1 MLCFVLVR
9 DMGGQV
15 GEGRKRFGGGGGG
28 GYNQEGGSYFVIYQM
43 GSIFIN

>member
-15 GEGRKRFGGGGGG
+15 GEGRKLFGGGGGG
-28 GYNQEGGSYFVIYQM
+28 TTKRGGLIL
-43 GSIFIN
+43 

>member
-15 GEGRKRFGGGGGG
+15 GEGRKLFGGGGGW
-28 GYNQEGGSYFVIYQM
+28 YNQEGGSYFVIYQM

>member
-15 GEGRKRFGGGGGG
+15 GEGRKRFGGGGGTTKRG
-28 GYNQEGGSYFVIYQM
+28 GLIL
-43 GSIFIN
+43 

>member
-15 GEGRKRFGGGGGG
+15 GEGRKRFGGGGG
-28 GYNQEGGSYFVIYQM
+28 YNQEGGSYFVIYQM

>member
-28 GYNQEGGSYFVIYQM
+28 YNQEGGSYFVIYQM